1 MFHEKIMVSSGKHS
15 ALLSFAACFVA
26 IVIVSCTSSPQVP
39 EWVKAT
45 PAPDSTY
52 TYFTGSS
59 SAPDSATAMNDATAQ
74 IIAGIFKYMGV
85 SINVS
90 SSAEARATMEDYQ
103 ARITQT
109 VTTESKGKLAGFEV
123 TQKYI
128 ARDPKTG
135 LYTVHVLARYETKE
149 LTREKAR
156 LEALAREKEDAVS
169 RPEKNGDSAAAEGR
183 LLDAIRYYAEA
194 MSAAG
199 QSDIE
204 NAQIKLERNAKKAA
218 SVAASLRMV
227 PLSESSVS
235 IGMGQT
241 PPPMKVA
248 LRSNAGGLEQ
258 GVAGAPLR
266 ITYPKKLS
274 SGKAGSATLQVF
286 TARDG
291 IAEISLPAFDLPGT
305 HRVYVALDFSSIS
318 DILFNVPSW
327 ALSYKDAVESE
338 LAGTAIS
345 FTYKIVSS
353 AAKSPTAIASFV
365 RTPGSG
371 KLTDTQV
378 FSSALKDALLKEG
391 FILTEFLLPP
401 SNTAMDFNSL
411 RPLVPAQA
419 ERFIVAALDIGSIVR
434 DGAFYIASVSG
445 SLNIYEMAQGRML
458 YSASKS
464 AQAPG
469 NSENEAISNALKTLG
484 GKVFAG
490 DLLNSLP

>member
-1 MFHEKIMVSSGKHS
+1 MCHKNRKMSSGRS
-15 ALLSFAACFVA
+15 AVMAVFACCIATL
-26 IVIVSCTSSPQVP
+26 IMSCASSPQVP
-39 EWVKAT
+39 EWVRAT
-45 PAPDSTY
+45 PAPDGTY

-149 LTREKAR
+149 LSKEKAR

-169 RPEKNGDSAAAEGR
+169 KPEKNGDSAAAEGR
-183 LLDAIRYYAEA
+183 FLDAIRYYAEA

-204 NAQIKLERNAKKAA
+204 NAQIKLERNAKKASA
-218 SVAASLRMV
+218 AAASLRIV
-227 PLSESSVS
+227 PLSESAVS
-235 IGMGQT
+235 IGMGQI
-241 PPPMKVA
+241 PSPLKVA

-258 GVAGAPLR
+258 GVPGAPLR

-274 SGKAGSATLQVF
+274 SGKSGSATMQVF
-286 TARDG
+286 TGTDG
-291 IAEISLPAFDLPGT
+291 IAEISLPAFEIPGT
-305 HRVYVALDFSSIS
+305 HRVYIALDASSIS
-318 DILFNVPSW
+318 DILFNLPSW

-338 LAGTAIS
+338 LAGTAIF

-353 AAKSPTAIASFV
+353 AAKSPTAIAAFL
-365 RTPGSG
+365 RTPASG
-371 KLTDTQV
+371 KLTDIQV

-391 FILTEFLLPP
+391 FILTEFALPP
-401 SNTAMDFNSL
+401 SNTAMDFNAL
-411 RPLVPAQA
+411 RHLVPAQA
-419 ERFIVAALDIGSIVR
+419 ERFMVAALDIGSTTR
-434 DGAFYIASVSG
+434 DGAFYIATVSG
-445 SLNIYEMAQGRML
+445 SLNVYEMAQGRML

-469 NSENEAISNALKTLG
+469 NSEIEAIANALRTLG

-490 DLLNSLP
+490 DLLSTLP